1 MNVCLWVAQMKAL
14 LGRVSAPSLR
24 PAPRCADNNR
34 NGESTADRNIASN
47 GHQQE
52 EEERESRGNF
62 ADQSCNGSR
71 AGDIAEP
78 SESMRDAHVQGAAGK
93 MGEGKTSKRE
103 FLRNSESERE
113 KVCKF
118 VLEIIA
124 QERRREN
131 HAFRRPRSQTS
142 EGERDRCTSTTRRG
156 IGDFAHRG
164 HTSAR
169 CEEAAARSIT
179 TLSVLGD
186 HQLHTD
192 DDEEVLGQ
200 AGHARFT
207 SDAETERRTDKNS
220 NEGRKQEAS
229 QHVAGRYQLPGLGDK
244 LEIRG
249 KQDKDET
256 SGIIERLPLC
266 GIDSLTKGGIDSL
279 TKGGKDGSFPEG
291 VEGPPNAAK
300 PDDNGSRGLQSG
312 GDGEMKIV
320 GVGLRKTINKKAK
333 EDHQHD
339 SMEDGE
345 MKIVGAGL
353 QTSAAWGL
361 VQDILDNSERDSE
374 SPPRSE
380 DKRIIGS
387 PKSLSSGLPSPLL
400 GDAPARAPSASPGG
414 EKSALGGLIGLEESK
429 PCLHDLAKEHV
440 AQGVEPLSSTLLFP
454 QQKRLSAERGRHVKD
469 AARSPAWIR
478 ETTGAHQPGS
488 NKARVTGLGG
498 EGEHSLLKRMES
510 TPSFNHEP
518 QFGMGISLGAER
530 PSERKTGVPQSL
542 SPIPLEEYSNNP
554 QVWRTMRVTKTNGV
568 EVSEHASGF
577 TSHALQTLL

>member
-1 MNVCLWVAQMKAL
+1 
-14 LGRVSAPSLR
+14 
-24 PAPRCADNNR
+24 
-34 NGESTADRNIASN
+34 
-47 GHQQE
+47 
-52 EEERESRGNF
+52 
-62 ADQSCNGSR
+62 
-71 AGDIAEP
+71 
-78 SESMRDAHVQGAAGK
+78 VQGAAGK
-93 MGEGKTSKRE
+93 MGEGKTSKSE
-103 FLRNSESERE
+103 FLRNRESERE

-131 HAFRRPRSQTS
+131 HTFRRPRSQTS
-142 EGERDRCTSTTRRG
+142 VGERDRCTSTTRRG
-156 IGDFAHRG
+156 LGDFADRV
-164 HTSAR
+164 HTSPR
-169 CEEAAARSIT
+169 CEVAAARSST
-179 TLSVLGD
+179 ALSELGD

-229 QHVAGRYQLPGLGDK
+229 QHVAGRYQLPGLGDIV
-244 LEIRG
+244 EMRG

-266 GIDSLTKGGIDSL
+266 GIDSLTKGV
-279 TKGGKDGSFPEG
+279 KDGSFL
-291 VEGPPNAAK
+291 VDGPVNAAK
-300 PDDNGSRGLQSG
+300 PDDNGSRGLQSAG
-312 GDGEMKIV
+312 N
-320 GVGLRKTINKKAK
+320 R
-333 EDHQHD
+333 
-339 SMEDGE
+339 E

-361 VQDILDNSERDSE
+361 VQDIFDNSERDSE

-387 PKSLSSGLPSPLL
+387 PKSLSSGIPSPLL

-414 EKSALGGLIGLEESK
+414 EKSALGGLIGMEESK
-429 PCLHDLAKEHV
+429 PCLHDFAKEHV

-478 ETTGAHQPGS
+478 EITGAHQPGS
-488 NKARVTGLGG
+488 NKTRVTGLRG

-510 TPSFNHEP
+510 TPSFNREP
-518 QFGMGISLGAER
+518 QFGMEISLGAER
-530 PSERKTGVPQSL
+530 PSERKTGVPQSF
-542 SPIPLEEYSNNP
+542 SPTPLEEYSNNP

-577 TSHALQTLL
+577 TCHALQALL